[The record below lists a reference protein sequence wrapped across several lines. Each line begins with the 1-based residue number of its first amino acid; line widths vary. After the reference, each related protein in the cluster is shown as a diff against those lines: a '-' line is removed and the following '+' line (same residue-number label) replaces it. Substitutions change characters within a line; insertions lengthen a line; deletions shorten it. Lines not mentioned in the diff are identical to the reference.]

1 MCRAIYD
8 YDAQDTDELNIRE
21 GEVIEIINKGLYV
34 PLSIRLHYVS
44 QYKVQLHCSFPLQ
57 KKISESGHIPLFQYF
72 STKPRL
78 TENHGSRT

>member
-34 PLSIRLHYVS
+34 PLSIWLHYVS
-44 QYKVQLHCSFPLQ
+44 QYKIQLHCSFPLQ
-57 KKISESGHIPLFQYF
+57 KKKKISESGYIPLFQYF
-72 STKPRL
+72 SIKPRL
-78 TENHGSRT
+78 T